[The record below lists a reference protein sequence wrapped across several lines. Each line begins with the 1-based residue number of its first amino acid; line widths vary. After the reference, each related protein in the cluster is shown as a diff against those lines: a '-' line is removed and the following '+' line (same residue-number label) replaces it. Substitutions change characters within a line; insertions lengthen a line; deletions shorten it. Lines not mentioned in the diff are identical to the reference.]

1 MARNNDKPF
10 DCKNCR
16 FNISGEC
23 RRNPPTAI
31 ANIDSVDYEYQSSIQ
46 AQFPPADSG
55 CFAGEPN
62 VQRSCATCAIRATIN
77 CPLNDEVQYPFCSP
91 KGWHCSDWSAK
102 GGGKQ

>member
-1 MARNNDKPF
+1 MPRSNEKPF

-31 ANIDSVDYEYQSSIQ
+31 ANIDSVDYEYRSSIQ

-55 CFAGEPN
+55 CFAGEPRE
-62 VQRSCATCAIRATIN
+62 QRSCQN
-77 CPLNDEVQYPFCSP
+77 CKHRGVASCPIIGQVMITWKRPE
-91 KGWHCSDWSAK
+91 GWHCCEWEVK
-102 GGGKQ
+102 E